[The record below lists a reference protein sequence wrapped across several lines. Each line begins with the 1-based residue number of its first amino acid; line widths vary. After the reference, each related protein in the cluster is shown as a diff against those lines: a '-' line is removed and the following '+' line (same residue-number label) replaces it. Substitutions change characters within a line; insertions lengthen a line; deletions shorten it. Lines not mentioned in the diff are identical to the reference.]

1 LFKST
6 INKTEKEK
14 GNAMMKMIAAKRRFL
29 ILAGGFAIFWIFI
42 IFINLNS
49 IDDQVESIKNDEVVA
64 KKSNIEK
71 FKYNGAEMDLDAK
84 IVLPEIKNNF
94 NDDKAFEDVEQMN
107 SIEAV
112 NKSFPVNPK
121 LAEIVKDEIKWGTKD
136 VPEVNL
142 TELSVLN
149 GPEDEVYYN
158 GIHYAN

>member
-1 LFKST
+1 
-6 INKTEKEK
+6 
-14 GNAMMKMIAAKRRFL
+14 
-29 ILAGGFAIFWIFI
+29 
-42 IFINLNS
+42 
-49 IDDQVESIKNDEVVA
+49 
-64 KKSNIEK
+64 
-71 FKYNGAEMDLDAK
+71 MDLDAK

-136 VPEVNL
+136 IPEVNL

-149 GPEDEVYYN
+149 GPEDEVKRKKGYHDYEFN
-158 GIHYAN
+158 ALLSDKIGARRQIPDSRHALCKEQDY